1 MELPEGGL
9 FYGQSIR
16 VVFQRLPFVSLH
28 SLAIFVQGRLE
39 YCANQ
44 IAGNTVKKPAGT
56 TVHNQVLGKIG
67 RGIYGHY
74 WY

>member
-16 VVFQRLPFVSLH
+16 VVFLHLPFVCLH

-39 YCANQ
+39 YRANQ
-44 IAGNTVKKPAGT
+44 IAGNTV
-56 TVHNQVLGKIG
+56 
-67 RGIYGHY
+67 
-74 WY
+74 